1 MVVFVSTKK
10 PEKSR
15 IYHKAGCMYARRIKE
30 DNKMKLSVDKAESRH
45 YCECSY
51 CGGLKGDFRVTKN
64 MIRHWEKTGE
74 AECTYDKKTDTAYIS
89 TDNGF
94 WKFYMCE
101 DIGKY
106 VLYHRN
112 AYDKSMGFDEATH
125 GSFHRQKDVKAIDS
139 MTAIVN
145 YVIAHDRAKTIIEED
160 YRNLPKHSKKQKK
173 YYRQAKNRVKRKAI
187 RNVYSIFDMLE
198 NKNPEL
204 KYAYKEVAYC

>member
-1 MVVFVSTKK
+1 MPALK
-10 PEKSR
+10 PAT
-15 IYHKAGCMYARRIKE
+15 IGQ
-30 DNKMKLSVDKAESRH
+30 KLLTD
-45 YCECSY
+45 
-51 CGGLKGDFRVTKN
+51 CGQNRPLT
-64 MIRHWEKTGE
+64 T
-74 AECTYDKKTDTAYIS
+74 
-89 TDNGF
+89 
-94 WKFYMCE
+94 
-101 DIGKY
+101 
-106 VLYHRN
+106 
-112 AYDKSMGFDEATH
+112 
-125 GSFHRQKDVKAIDS
+125 VKAIDS